1 MFDAHVKRAPRA
13 VKSAGVTLSLLA
25 ILLLGA
31 AAPRAQQAHKH
42 EAPAAKPAAEAPAPP
57 RVPDVDCLDQNG
69 KKLRFHT
76 DLVKGKVVVISFI
89 FTSCKY
95 MCTIVGEGVAR
106 LQAALGE
113 RVGRD
118 VHLVSVSIDPVT
130 DTPEKLKAWAARL
143 RAKDGWTL
151 VTGEKAE
158 IDRLLKVLTGGAS
171 GPRTHSPLLLIG
183 NEAKNLWDEAYAFE
197 NPARLIQLIDRVSG
211 AAATPDSASGA
222 RH

>member
-1 MFDAHVKRAPRA
+1 MSEAPNRPARRALGR
-13 VKSAGVTLSLLA
+13 SAVTLSLLA
-25 ILLLGA
+25 VLLLGA
-31 AAPRAQQAHKH
+31 AAPRAQEAHKQA
-42 EAPAAKPAAEAPAPP
+42 APAAQPAAEASAQP
-57 RVPDVDCLDQNG
+57 RIPDVDCLDQNG

-89 FTSCKY
+89 FTSCTSI
-95 MCTIVGEGVAR
+95 CTIVGEGVAR

-113 RVGRD
+113 RAGRD
-118 VHLVSVSIDPVT
+118 VQLISVSLDPVT

-158 IDRLLKVLTGGAS
+158 MDRLLKVLTGGPS

-183 NEAKNLWDEAYAFE
+183 NEAKNVWTEAYALE
-197 NPARLIQLIDRVSG
+197 DPARLIQQIDRVSG
-211 AAATPDSASGA
+211 AAATP
-222 RH
+222 